1 MALDKKIYKEFE
13 AIVGKDNISD
23 DRGVR
28 AAYQCIP
35 AQSSDHR
42 GPFPGRTPLPD
53 AVLLPGSTEE
63 VQKII
68 KLCNKYKIPFKA
80 SSTFWSTMGYIGD
93 DGSIQMDMRR
103 MNKFEI
109 DAKNMFIICEPW
121 VIGATAQAEAMK
133 YGLNLNIP
141 GVGCSSSPV
150 ASTSSWV
157 GFGPQTIFMG
167 AATENLLGCEWVL
180 PDGEVLRTGALG
192 AGSGWFCGE
201 GPGPS
206 IRGILRGKQG
216 TAGSFGVCTRMA
228 IRLHPWP
235 GPTYIPSYGT
245 IPAYKACLPDNFKA
259 YTLCFP
265 DWDAY
270 AWGLTYLHQAEI
282 LYLGHRQFTMFG
294 RDIKTGML
302 MILNDPD
309 GQLADLEKYVQDP
322 ELKKVNEDMKIDIQV
337 IIAGFSKKDLEYKEA
352 TLKYILD
359 KVGGWTSKWMGEK
372 EMENYTLMYLLRLGH
387 KNLNFVMCG
396 SYEGNFGLSGNV
408 FVSSAVMEEASA
420 LKREWEEKPNG
431 PIATVGGDSDM
442 GSITITGGG
451 GTTGW
456 EFFTH
461 YDAYDKSSIKGCADF
476 FNASQ
481 EWMNKKKLGV
491 DMGKWNQTA
500 RKADGY
506 YYSQEEHNEIHKKLP
521 QPMIAGYQFMVRE
534 AFNPNNL
541 CGSYYRTLDPAVL
554 DKK

>member
-53 AVLLPGSTEE
+53 AVILPGSTEE

-109 DAKNMFIICEPW
+109 DAKNMYIICEPW

-180 PDGEVLRTGALG
+180 PDGEVLRTGSLG

-228 IRLHPWP
+228 VRLHPWP

-245 IPAYKACLPDNFKA
+245 IPAYKADLPDNFKA

-302 MILNDPD
+302 KILNDPD
-309 GQLADLEKYVQDP
+309 GQLADLEGYVQDP
-322 ELKKVNEDMKIDIQV
+322 ELKKINEDMKIDIQV

-352 TLKYILD
+352 VLKLILD

-387 KNLNFVMCG
+387 KNLNFVIKALILCYCCKDIHVDT
-396 SYEGNFGLSGNV
+396 YELTALVGV
-408 FVSSAVMEEASA
+408 
-420 LKREWEEKPNG
+420 LKRLE
-431 PIATVGGDSDM
+431 
-442 GSITITGGG
+442 
-451 GTTGW
+451 
-456 EFFTH
+456 
-461 YDAYDKSSIKGCADF
+461 SSIGCDDPL
-476 FNASQ
+476 
-481 EWMNKKKLGV
+481 LGIGRCV
-491 DMGKWNQTA
+491 CSGCLSSLLSS
-500 RKADGY
+500 R
-506 YYSQEEHNEIHKKLP
+506 S
-521 QPMIAGYQFMVRE
+521 
-534 AFNPNNL
+534 L
-541 CGSYYRTLDPAVL
+541 CGFCSCGCSTLTACGHAQCHGKAHNNSNNPFFHNSL
-554 DKK
+554 LLCI